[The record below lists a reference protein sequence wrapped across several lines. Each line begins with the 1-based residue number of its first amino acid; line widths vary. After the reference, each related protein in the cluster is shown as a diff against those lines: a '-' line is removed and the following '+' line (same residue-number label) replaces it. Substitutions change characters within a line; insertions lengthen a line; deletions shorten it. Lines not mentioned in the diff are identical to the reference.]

1 MLLDKNTKEKPKIE
15 YPCEW
20 GFKIIGTDK
29 EKLKEC
35 ISDIMGEKEHK
46 CKDGNISKN
55 GKFVSM
61 NASCQ
66 VDSQEERDEI
76 FKSFRDH
83 KDVKMVI

>member
-1 MLLDKNTKEKPKIE
+1 MILDKNTKEKPKIE

-35 ISDIMGEKEHK
+35 ISDIMGEREYKS
-46 CKDGNISKN
+46 KDGNVSKK

-61 NASCQ
+61 NASCE
-66 VDSQEERDEI
+66 VCSQEERDEL
-76 FKSFRDH
+76 FKAFRDH